1 MRVAPALRLDCTWNG
16 VEGRWQ
22 RGSWTPQTDIINMNI
37 ARLICKVLCEKGSE
51 DCDDD
56 DEDDENEKR

>member
-1 MRVAPALRLDCTWNG
+1 MGSKVA
-16 VEGRWQ
+16 GRDG
-22 RGSWTPQTDIINMNI
+22 GSWTPQTDIINMNI

-51 DCDDD
+51 DDDD

>member
-1 MRVAPALRLDCTWNG
+1 MEW
-16 VEGRWQ
+16 GR
-22 RGSWTPQTDIINMNI
+22 RSLAGDGGSWTPQTDIINMNI

-51 DCDDD
+51 DDDGD